1 MALLIG
7 REARAEAESVV
18 VAGRPED
25 TSPPRLVPL
34 TVRQLAFVAI
44 AGALMFPLLLVVV
57 AAIQW
62 DFLHERG
69 WRVFDHG
76 DVTWPSGTALGPH
89 GYLQVVNFVV
99 FGLALLALG
108 VALTRSLQS
117 RRNVGAWLVGLMGVA
132 LLLSAIR
139 IDHPS
144 AFGGEGSSPETW
156 NGVVHAVGFVL
167 LLLATLASMIT
178 LGFQFRRDPR
188 WADHAWVSFG
198 AAIALPLAFL
208 GVSAINGAVGF
219 YLFLAILLAWV
230 VVLALRASRVVD
242 ATNAGG

>member
-1 MALLIG
+1 MAG
-7 REARAEAESVV
+7 PA
-18 VAGRPED
+18 ED
-25 TSPPRLVPL
+25 TSPTRSVPL
-34 TVRQLAFVAI
+34 TVPQLASAAI
-44 AGALMFPLLLVVV
+44 SGALVFPLLLVLV

-99 FGLALLALG
+99 LGLAV
-108 VALTRSLQS
+108 VALAVALARSVQS
-117 RRNVGAWLVGLMGVA
+117 RRKPGAWLVGLTGLA

-144 AFGGEGSSPETW
+144 AFGGEGSSPDTW
-156 NGVVHAVGFVL
+156 NGVVHGVGFFLV
-167 LLLATLASMIT
+167 LLATLASMIT

-188 WADHAWVSFG
+188 WADLAWFSFG
-198 AAIALPLAFL
+198 AAFVLPVAFL
-208 GVSAINGAVGF
+208 GVGAINGAIGF
-219 YLFLAILLAWV
+219 YLFLAIVLAWII
-230 VVLALRASRVVD
+230 VLALRAARVASAAVS
-242 ATNAGG
+242 NG